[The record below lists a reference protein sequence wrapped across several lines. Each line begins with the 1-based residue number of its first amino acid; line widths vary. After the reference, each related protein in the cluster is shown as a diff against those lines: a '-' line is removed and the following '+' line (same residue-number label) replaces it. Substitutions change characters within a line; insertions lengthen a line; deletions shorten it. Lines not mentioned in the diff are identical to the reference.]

1 MNELARLGS
10 ATVYEAS
17 GRHGLV
23 DVELRQIVPGSRAC
37 GPARTVRC
45 GQDDNL
51 MVHAA
56 MAGLQAGE
64 VLVLTMP
71 EPAPVALL
79 GDLLATQAKVR
90 GAAAVLVDAAV
101 RDSEELA
108 EMGLPVWARWVRSR
122 GATKNIA
129 GELDVPVRVGGQE
142 IRPGDLV
149 VLDADG
155 ATVVAAE
162 RSDEV
167 LRLSLAREEKEAVK
181 RAKLEAGALSY
192 ELDGLGRMSE
202 IAHLGPVELLT
213 PKGEESLRFFVDVMG
228 MEIEHEDGASAYLRG
243 WGDYQPWSLK
253 LTESSTSGMG
263 VLGLRAWS
271 PEALER
277 RVAAVEATGLG
288 EGWVDGHAA
297 SASATP
303 TVTAS
308 SSTTSASATTL
319 LPTCAPRSRTTPA
332 ATPGAAARSSGS
344 TTSTSWPP
352 TSAPTATSAS
362 TRSATASTSASSSTT
377 APRPAP
383 G

>member
-1 MNELARLGS
+1 VNELARLGS

-17 GRHGLV
+17 GREGLV

-122 GATKNIA
+122 GATKNVH

-162 RSDEV
+162 RADEV
-167 LRLSLAREEKEAVK
+167 LQASLAREEKEAVK

-192 ELDGLGRMSE
+192 ELDGLG
-202 IAHLGPVELLT
+202 G
-213 PKGEESLRFFVDVMG
+213 
-228 MEIEHEDGASAYLRG
+228 
-243 WGDYQPWSLK
+243 
-253 LTESSTSGMG
+253 
-263 VLGLRAWS
+263 
-271 PEALER
+271 
-277 RVAAVEATGLG
+277 
-288 EGWVDGHAA
+288 
-297 SASATP
+297 
-303 TVTAS
+303 
-308 SSTTSASATTL
+308 
-319 LPTCAPRSRTTPA
+319 
-332 ATPGAAARSSGS
+332 
-344 TTSTSWPP
+344 
-352 TSAPTATSAS
+352 
-362 TRSATASTSASSSTT
+362 
-377 APRPAP
+377 
-383 G
+383 